1 MSAKRYLHLLLVA
14 SLIVFLFALPSTN
27 AEESELEIVKIEHQY
42 SKSENSIEIK
52 VKNYDEELVNCNLIL
67 SIFSEDLREPLPL
80 PNSITFFDIE
90 GNNKHHHNFTFTVPQ
105 SGDYT
110 FNTTLLVEKNDIV
123 IEYYSSEKITFYD
136 YKEYQIQD
144 EIADNYFD
152 SSEHAN
158 WVYSEENNYLE
169 LKNIEGAY
177 DTGVVLGPFNT
188 EGLSQSIINLEYQHL
203 KSNTANFT
211 ISVTKEFNSSELYS
225 TDWNLVHSV
234 NDENNIN
241 FEIPKGNE
249 IFILIRSED
258 SAPNASNYWIIGKIY
273 LEKLSLKHSLS
284 ISHEEHF
291 FFSINNVPELIIE
304 TKNEGAFN
312 QQLGN
317 ISIVA
322 TLFSEDEEVATYIET
337 PSIEAGENQNI
348 IFRINENLG
357 PGNYYIKI
365 KSTIID
371 KELFYDEKIVF
382 ISISNENLGGFDIN
396 LSEQQNKITIESQNN
411 EMQILLQTDQI
422 STLNLNKENTLKEL
436 INNYYIVKISSNYEN
451 IELTTESD
459 FVGRILSIVS
469 MDQIKYNVKDEET
482 EISTIEGIT
491 APTIIFDDG
500 REKTIRVWISNDGFY
515 TETYTLNYIYA
526 STFVEKIDGDTT
538 IDVMPN
544 QERFVEIVIKP
555 LTDIPRDGGSQFNIE
570 ISNNN
575 ENKLLTYVLSY
586 LNTNIEITEI
596 SCDRN
601 ALLLGQNL
609 KCTTILTNKGYSTT
623 DLNFVLSTQNKIIE
637 ETKIEKLDYLET
649 WTLTTIYTPE
659 LEDDITITGTV
670 KTIQGNVFEKEI
682 DADIRVIS
690 PEGNKKE
697 SSSNIIIPKI
707 SLGKGLAMLSF
718 TGIIYQLKRS
728 ENLRYLG
735 LKFFFVPMYSR
746 LQKDT
751 LADEPTRQRLL
762 KYIYAE
768 PGANFKQL
776 KDQLSLHNGTLAHHI
791 NILESHDIIKSYRS
805 GRQRLFFPIG
815 ANQEISRTDLVT
827 NETQKNIM
835 NIVKNTPG
843 ITQSMISKNLA
854 MSRQKINYHVNL
866 LVDKAFLKIEKQGR
880 ITRLYPLYYT

>member
-1 MSAKRYLHLLLVA
+1 MSAKRHLHLLLVA
-14 SLIVFLFALPSTN
+14 SLIVFLFALPSAN
-27 AEESELEIVKIEHQY
+27 AEENELEIVKIEHQY
-42 SKSENSIEIK
+42 SKSENSVEIK
-52 VKNYDEELVNCNLIL
+52 ITNYDEETVNCNLIL

-80 PNSITFFDIE
+80 TNSITFFDIE
-90 GNNKHHHNFTFTVPQ
+90 GNNKHHHNFTFTIPR

-123 IEYYSSEKITFYD
+123 IEYHSPEEITFYD

-144 EIADNYFD
+144 EIVDYYYD

-158 WVYSEENNYLE
+158 WIYSEENNYLE
-169 LKNIEGAY
+169 LKNIEGPY

-188 EGLSQSIINLEYQHL
+188 EGLVQSILNLEYLHL
-203 KSNTANFT
+203 KSSTANFT

-225 TDWNLVHSV
+225 TDWNLVHAV

-241 FEIPKGNE
+241 FEIPKGKE
-249 IFILIRSED
+249 IFILIRGED
-258 SAPNASNYWIIGKIY
+258 SALNTNNYWIIEKIY
-273 LEKLSLKHSLS
+273 LEKLSLKHFLS
-284 ISHEEHF
+284 ISHEEHS
-291 FFSINNVPELIIE
+291 FFSINNVPELVIE
-304 TKNEGAFN
+304 TKNEGTFN

-322 TLFSEDEEVATYIET
+322 TLFSENEEIATYIET
-337 PSIEAGENQNI
+337 PSVEAGENQNLM
-348 IFRINENLG
+348 FRINENLG

-371 KELFYDEKIVF
+371 KELFYDEKIIF
-382 ISISNENLGGFDIN
+382 ISISNEYLDGFDIN
-396 LSEQQNKITIESQNN
+396 LSEEINKISIESQNN

-422 STLNLNKENTLKEL
+422 GNLNINKENTVKEL
-436 INNYYIVKISSNYEN
+436 TNNYYIVKISSNYEDV
-451 IELTTESD
+451 ELATESE
-459 FVGRILSIVS
+459 FEGRIISIVS
-469 MDQIKYNVKDEET
+469 MDQIKYNVRDEGT

-491 APTIIFDDG
+491 APTLIFDDG
-500 REKTIRVWISNDGFY
+500 REKTIRIWISNDGFY

-538 IDVMPN
+538 INVMPN
-544 QERFVEIVIKP
+544 QERFVEIIIKP
-555 LTDIPRDGGSQFNIE
+555 LANIPRDGGSQFNIE

-586 LNTNIEITEI
+586 LNTDIEVTEI
-596 SCDRN
+596 NCDRN

-623 DLNFVLSTQNKIIE
+623 NLNFMLSTRNIIIE
-637 ETKIEKLDYLET
+637 EAKIENLDYLET

-659 LEDDITITGTV
+659 LEDDITIIGTV
-670 KTIQGNVFEKEI
+670 KTIEGNIFEKEN
-682 DADIRVIS
+682 DVNIRVIS
-690 PEGNKKE
+690 PEESSKE
-697 SSSNIIIPKI
+697 SANNISIPNI

-718 TGIIYQLKRS
+718 AGIIYQLKRS

-746 LQKDT
+746 LQRDT

-791 NILESHDIIKSYRS
+791 NILESHEIIKSYRS
-805 GRQRLFFPIG
+805 GRQRLFFPVG
-815 ANQEISRTDLVT
+815 VNQEISRTDLVT
-827 NETQKNIM
+827 NKTQKNIM
-835 NIVKNTPG
+835 NIVKKTPG
-843 ITQSMISKNLA
+843 ITQSMISKNLG